1 MHVVVTTALAI
12 QQLPFKLS
20 LPTQRSPSPKRTR
33 PLHGHSEP
41 DCGSKLIGESTGN
54 SWTNLTVGL
63 TNISTLDWKIL
74 KDLKVNLIIRVWSQK
89 FSTIQSHN
97 MPQPSITVCYPS
109 TASPL
114 CRFAFNCTVLPYNS
128 QLLSSLAT
136 PWKPTG
142 PCPVGKYGTCVFIES
157 SLGSRSSGSIKKL
170 DPFRC
175 VLDERL
181 LLTVDPFATRVN
193 LRNPS
198 MAPLVCP
205 ATLKNQ
211 VTVAAHARATGLK
224 SLCERL
230 LLTGWQVPI

>member
-41 DCGSKLIGESTGN
+41 DCGKLIGESTGN

-63 TNISTLDWKIL
+63 TSISTLDWKIL
-74 KDLKVNLIIRVWSQK
+74 KDLKVNLII
-89 FSTIQSHN
+89 
-97 MPQPSITVCYPS
+97 TVCFPS

-142 PCPVGKYGTCVFIES
+142 PCPVEKIRNMCIYRVI
-157 SLGSRSSGSIKKL
+157 LGIPFFRFHLKIGSIQKVCQ
-170 DPFRC
+170 F
-175 VLDERL
+175 LDERL
-181 LLTVDPFATRVN
+181 LLTVDPLATRVN